1 MGLPKPGGGLCA
13 ALFNL
18 SDRER
23 TVSVPLEELGV
34 PGEAV
39 PAEEL
44 WTGERFSAGIKAVL
58 IDERHVPAA
67 SGSFDWENRLE
78 DGIWTYSL
86 EEVHRGLQAC
96 YADLARDVRE
106 KYGVPLTEVGALG
119 VSGMMHGYL
128 PFDKAGKATS
138 PSAGALPTC
147 TRPC

>member
-44 WTGERFSAGIKAVL
+44 WTGERFSAADGALTAKLPAHGCVL
-58 IDERHVPAA
+58 
-67 SGSFDWENRLE
+67 
-78 DGIWTYSL
+78 
-86 EEVHRGLQAC
+86 LQAHHN
-96 YADLARDVRE
+96 
-106 KYGVPLTEVGALG
+106 K
-119 VSGMMHGYL
+119 
-128 PFDKAGKATS
+128 
-138 PSAGALPTC
+138 
-147 TRPC
+147 